1 MGVCDVN
8 VTTWNP
14 QRMKEKLKIKQR
26 VSKMDGFL

>member
-8 VTTWNP
+8 VTWNP
-14 QRMKEKLKIKQR
+14 QRIKEKLKIKQR